1 VTGTPVVQ
9 AAGLTKFYGK
19 HRGIEDLSF
28 TIDEGEIFGFLGPNG
43 AGKTTTIRTLMDFIR
58 PSRGQASIFGQD
70 TRAGSLE
77 IHSRVGYLPGELSLY
92 EHMSGDDLLRYYGH
106 LRGGVPWKD
115 VTALAR
121 RLHADLSRRVGTL
134 SSGNKQKIGL
144 IQAFMHRPELLILDE
159 PLTGLDPLMQHEV
172 DELISEVAGEG
183 RTVFLSSHVLP
194 EVERLC
200 HRVAI
205 IRDGHLVAVEEIA
218 ALKSRAMRFLE
229 IHFARPVPSEAFQG
243 LPGVRDVSVR
253 DSVVRFA
260 VAGSLDAVI
269 KTAARYEVVTVAS
282 EEPSLEDV
290 FLTYYG
296 ERADAS

>member
-1 VTGTPVVQ
+1 MTEATVVQ

-28 TIDEGEIFGFLGPNG
+28 TIEAGEIFGFLGPNG
-43 AGKTTTIRTLMDFIR
+43 AGKTTTIRMLMDFIR
-58 PSRGQASIFGQD
+58 PTRGQATIFGLD
-70 TRAGSLE
+70 SRAGSLE
-77 IHSRVGYLPGELSLY
+77 IHERVGYLPGELSLY
-92 EHMSGDDLLRYYGH
+92 EHMTGDDLLRYYGN
-106 LRGGVPWKD
+106 LRGGVPWRE

-172 DELISEVAGEG
+172 DELISEVAKEG

-218 ALKSRAMRFLE
+218 ALKSRAMRYLE
-229 IHFARPVPSEAFQG
+229 IHFGQPVPAEAFQG

-260 VAGSLDAVI
+260 VAGSLDSVV
-269 KTAARYEVVTVAS
+269 KTAARFEVVTVVS